1 MSETERVNTYTLR
14 LPQWTPH
21 RAGQHYDL
29 RLTVPDGY
37 QTERSYSIAS
47 PPEHRPHRGID

>member
-1 MSETERVNTYTLR
+1 MSRLDWQLATVAAIRPETPRVNTYTLR

-29 RLTVPDGY
+29 RLAAGAN
-37 QTERSYSIAS
+37 R
-47 PPEHRPHRGID
+47 